1 MSELR
6 TVDVQEI
13 VACAGEALSKVSSGA
28 VKLDD
33 VKVLSKDNRRNFIAR
48 ATALYADGSARP
60 VILKSTRS
68 ATYDPTAENVFRDIG
83 PSKGMGCLR
92 LPCRLALVVVAMVLR
107 CWPEMLPAG
116 SWFSRTL
123 ARISPRLLIHSSKGP
138 RKRLSTR

>member
-48 ATALYADGSARP
+48 VRRLT
-60 VILKSTRS
+60 ILQPRMC
-68 ATYDPTAENVFRDIG
+68 FRH
-83 PSKGMGCLR
+83 R
-92 LPCRLALVVVAMVLR
+92 A
-107 CWPEMLPAG
+107 
-116 SWFSRTL
+116 
-123 ARISPRLLIHSSKGP
+123 
-138 RKRLSTR
+138 